1 MFKLLLGAAIGYA
14 AAWFMDS
21 KEGAQRRAM
30 VKDKAGSAAGKGKEQ
45 AAGVAGQVKNKVSS
59 DGPAGNG
66 GDSYA
71 SATAGDPIA
80 ETGSAGVPGAEA
92 FKQS

>member
-1 MFKLLLGAAIGYA
+1 MFKLLVGAALGFA

-21 KEGAQRRAM
+21 KEGAQRRAL
-30 VKDKAGSAAGKGKEQ
+30 VKDKATVVAGKGKEQ
-45 AAGVAGQVKNKVSS
+45 AAGAASQVKDKVSS
-59 DGPAGNG
+59 DGPEAGG

-80 ETGSAGVPGAEA
+80 ETGSASTPGPEA
-92 FKQS
+92 FRQS

>member
-30 VKDKAGSAAGKGKEQ
+30 VKDKAGSAAGKGK
-45 AAGVAGQVKNKVSS
+45 
-59 DGPAGNG
+59 
-66 GDSYA
+66 
-71 SATAGDPIA
+71 
-80 ETGSAGVPGAEA
+80 
-92 FKQS
+92 